1 MKPFMPLPD
10 PLSLDL
16 TPIGGR
22 RLTPRYPN
30 PIETGVPMTADLT
43 VAAVDLGASSGRVM
57 VGRVGTRSLDLIE
70 VHRFVNG
77 PVRVGPTL
85 HWDVLGLFRE
95 VLHGLSIGARDHDL
109 AGIGIDSWAVDYGLL
124 DASGALLGNP
134 VHYRDGRTAGVL
146 DRVLKVVPADEL
158 FAVTGLQQLPFN
170 TIYQLVSALGTVQFH
185 AADRLLLIPDLLGYW
200 LTGQVGAEATNAS
213 TTQLYDVSSRTWATH
228 LAERVGIP
236 SHILPPLREAGDI
249 IGNLLPD
256 VAADLGLRAT
266 IPVVAV
272 GSHDTASSV
281 VAVPAAPGRGFAYI
295 SSGTWSLVGVELDS
309 PVLTR
314 AAQLANFT
322 NEGGV
327 DGRIRF
333 LRNVMGLWVL
343 QECLRVWALDGDAPA
358 LAELLR
364 QAARA
369 PAFVSLVNP
378 DDPGF
383 LAPGDMPARVA
394 LACRAGGQPNPAGR
408 AEMVRAI
415 LESLALAYRRAVRAA
430 AELSGREVEVVHI
443 VGGGSR
449 NELLC
454 QLTADACGLPVLAGP
469 VEASALGNVLVQ
481 ARTLGAQLPDLEA
494 MRALVAGTHEVRR
507 YEPLG
512 RGADWQSAEVRV
524 FGGER

>member
-1 MKPFMPLPD
+1 M
-10 PLSLDL
+10 S
-16 TPIGGR
+16 
-22 RLTPRYPN
+22 
-30 PIETGVPMTADLT
+30 ADLT

-57 VGRVGTRSLDLIE
+57 AGRVGTGSLDLLE

-77 PVRVGPTL
+77 PVRIGPTL
-85 HWDVLGLFRE
+85 HWDVLGLYRE
-95 VLHGLSIGARDHDL
+95 VLHGLSIAAREHDL
-109 AGIGIDSWAVDYGLL
+109 AGIGIDSWAIDYGLL

-134 VHYRDGRTAGVL
+134 VHYRDNRTAGVL
-146 DRVLKVVPADEL
+146 ECVLKTVSADEL
-158 FAVTGLQQLPFN
+158 YAVTGLQQLPFN
-170 TIYQLVSALGTVQFH
+170 TIYQLVSALGTEQFV

-213 TTQLYDVSSRTWATH
+213 TTQLYDVRARTWATD

-236 SHILPPLREAGDI
+236 NRILPPLREAGDI
-249 IGNLLPD
+249 VGNLLPD
-256 VAADLGLRAT
+256 VAADLGLRST

-281 VAVPAAPGRGFAYI
+281 VAIPAAPGGRFAYI
-295 SSGTWSLVGVELDS
+295 SSGTWSLVGVELDA

-314 AAQLANFT
+314 VAQQANFT

-333 LRNVMGLWVL
+333 LRNVMGLWIL
-343 QECLRVWALDGDAPA
+343 QECLREWATDGGAPD

-364 QAARA
+364 QASHA
-369 PAFVSLVNP
+369 PAFISLV
-378 DDPGF
+378 DLDAPGF
-383 LAPGDMPARVA
+383 LAPGAMSERVV
-394 LACRAGGQPNPAGR
+394 LACRASGQANPAGR
-408 AEMVRAI
+408 VEMVRAI
-415 LESLALAYRRAVRAA
+415 MESLALAYRRTVRAA
-430 AELSGREVEVVHI
+430 QELSGMEVDVVHI

-481 ARTLGAQLPDLEA
+481 ARTLGAPLPDLEA
-494 MRALVAGTHEVRR
+494 MRALVAGTHQVRR
-507 YEPLG
+507 YEPAG
-512 RGADWQSAEVRV
+512 RGADCQSAETRI
-524 FGGER
+524 FGGQR